1 MLPNDEAF
9 ATLYYNGDYLP
20 QRSTARNEVI
30 LMMNNPM
37 TKKLH
42 IKTWGCQMN

>member
-20 QRSTARNEVI
+20 QRRLSTTTEYRTER
-30 LMMNNPM
+30 
-37 TKKLH
+37 
-42 IKTWGCQMN
+42 GDFDDE